1 MTTRAEGRPARP
13 GARRALLIRNPLSR
27 RGGEDLDPVLALL
40 RAGGVDIFEPET
52 GGTPGLTAA
61 AREADLIIVAGGD
74 GTIHHAA
81 PALIDARKPFGILP
95 LGTANDLARS
105 LEIPADPLEAARV
118 ILDGRTRMIDLGDVN
133 GEPFFNVAS
142 LGVSVELARELTRER
157 KQRFGAF
164 SYVVAGIRALM
175 RARRFRAVI
184 EADGRIVRVRTFQ
197 IAVGN
202 GRYYGGGMSVHENC
216 RIGDGRLYLYSL
228 EMRSLWKLIFMAMDF
243 RAGAYGAWED
253 VRADAGARFVV
264 RTRRP
269 REINADGEIVTRTPA
284 TFTIRPKA
292 LAVFAPSFDDG
303 GQGASLLHENS

>member
-1 MTTRAEGRPARP
+1 M
-13 GARRALLIRNPLSR
+13 LIRNPLSR